1 MLSPV
6 HLPTRP
12 LLETM
17 HPERGPL
24 HPEDAGHRARHNSC
38 FAELS
43 FICQGFSSPTP
54 GLGPSDG
61 TADMFSLPPF
71 LCAPFRSRSHFLL
84 LLFLAAASSC
94 RDASSPPHPTEMEML
109 GGDGQQGVVGEP
121 LPDPL
126 RVRVVDEEGRPLAG
140 VDVTWTASTTAGTLV
155 PTSPQTGSDGT
166 ASAHWTLGSEVG
178 EHQVSATV
186 EGLFILS
193 FRAIALTGP
202 PATLEIASGDGQRA
216 SIGDPLLEPLRIYLG
231 DAYGNP
237 VPEAPVTWSVDSG
250 SLTDE
255 EGETGASGE
264 ASARWTLGRQTGEA
278 EATAWVEGGPGGS
291 TLEVRFSAM
300 ADPPTLN
307 LTVENLYVVQSTQ
320 RWAGDVPLVKG
331 REGLLRVFVH
341 GTGPSWHR
349 PEVGIRIEDESG
361 ILLVEEILPAP
372 MGLTLGSAPMEE
384 PLGQSYNYVLDGS
397 LVRPG
402 IRITA
407 EEDPADHVP
416 ETDEDDNGF
425 PSNEGA
431 VAPTVTTVPPF
442 RVTFVPIQANGEMG
456 DVEDGN
462 ADRLLWETRDMYPLQ
477 EVDVEIREPLDLS
490 EYDLRELEDWGR
502 FMAYVDAA
510 QAADGSDRYYF
521 GVLPT
526 VEGSA
531 LSGMAL
537 RGRPVAI
544 GIDES
549 SAIAAHEWGH
559 NWGRPHAPCGDPPGP
574 DENYPYPDG
583 GIGVYGFSSANNNL
597 QTPGTRSDIM
607 SYCTPQWI
615 SDYTYEG
622 VMEFRANEAAAV
634 PTAAAPVVLESLIV
648 WGRILPDSLILEPA
662 FRARVPTA
670 LPNTAGPLRLRA
682 LDVAGAVLFD
692 LSFDAAPLSRLP
704 EERIFAF
711 AVPMKNHRNVQR
723 LVLTDGTHR
732 TEIHGPTL
740 PPEPNPRMERI
751 GPGRVRVQWDTGLY
765 PLMVVRDANTGAVV
779 SFLRS
784 GDAVV
789 QVPYSDAL
797 ELVPSTGVDGRSV
810 IPLRETH

>member
-1 MLSPV
+1 M
-6 HLPTRP
+6 
-12 LLETM
+12 
-17 HPERGPL
+17 
-24 HPEDAGHRARHNSC
+24 
-38 FAELS
+38 AE
-43 FICQGFSSPTP
+43 
-54 GLGPSDG
+54 
-61 TADMFSLPPF
+61 MFSLPPF
-71 LCAPFRSRSHFLL
+71 LFVPSRSRSYLL
-84 LLFLAAASSC
+84 LLLSLAAVSSC

-109 GGDGQQGVVGEP
+109 GGDGQQGVVGQP

-126 RVRVVDEEGRPLAG
+126 RVRVVDEKGRPLAG

-155 PTSPQTGSDGT
+155 PTTPQTGSDGT
-166 ASAHWTLGSEVG
+166 ASARWTLGSEVG

-186 EGLFILS
+186 EGLSILS
-193 FRAIALTGP
+193 FRATALNGP

-216 SIGDPLLEPLRIYLG
+216 SIGDHLPKPLRIYLE

-237 VPEAPVTWSVDSG
+237 VPGAPVTWSVDSG

-255 EGETGASGE
+255 GGETDASGE
-264 ASARWTLGRQTGEA
+264 ASARWTLGLQTGEA
-278 EATAWVEGGPGGS
+278 EATARVEKGPGGS

-307 LTVENLYVVQSTQ
+307 LSVENLYVVQNTQ
-320 RWAGDVPLVKG
+320 RWAGDVPLVNG
-331 REGLLRVFVH
+331 REGLLRVFVRANE
-341 GTGPSWHR
+341 PSWHR
-349 PEVGIRIEDESG
+349 PEVEIQIEDQGGSV
-361 ILLVEEILPAP
+361 LLEEILSAP
-372 MGLTLGSAPMEE
+372 TGLILGSPPVEE

-407 EEDPADHVP
+407 EVDPASQVP
-416 ETDEDDNGF
+416 ETDEDDNWF

-442 RVTFVPIQANGEMG
+442 RVTFVPIRANGEMG
-456 DVEDGN
+456 NVEDGN
-462 ADRLLWETRDMYPLQ
+462 ADLLLWETRDMYPLQ

-490 EYDLRELEDWGR
+490 EYDLRKLEDWGR

-531 LSGMAL
+531 LGGMGL
-537 RGRPVAI
+537 LGRPVAI

-549 SAIAAHEWGH
+549 GAIAAHEWGH
-559 NWGRPHAPCGDPPGP
+559 NWGRLHAPCGDPPKT
-574 DENYPYPDG
+574 DEDYPYPNG
-583 GIGVYGFSSANNNL
+583 SIGVYGFSSDNQNL

-622 VMEFRANEAAAV
+622 IMQFRANEAAAAR
-634 PTAAAPVVLESLIV
+634 AAPAPVVRESLIV

-670 LPNTAGPLRLRA
+670 LPNTPGPLRLRA

-692 LSFDAAPLSRLP
+692 LSFDAVPLSRLP

-711 AVPMKNHRNVQR
+711 AVPMKNHRDVQR

-751 GPGRVRVQWDTGLY
+751 GPGRVRVQWDTGLF
-765 PLMVVRDANTGAVV
+765 PLMVVRNANTGAVV
-779 SFLRS
+779 SFVRS

-810 IPLRETH
+810 IPLRGTH